1 MVVPLLVEVVVSPL
15 MVEVVVEVEEVVEI
29 PVVVVAD
36 VVSVVT
42 AVLVVDCDVVWVVVV
57 VVVADPLTNVTRTEN
72 PTPLMPSPL
81 EWRRRERVLPMEVMV
96 CGGPNGSWLQYLPTW
111 FKVASVLP
119 W

>member
-15 MVEVVVEVEEVVEI
+15 VEVVVEVEEVVVI
-29 PVVVVAD
+29 PVVVMAD
-36 VVSVVT
+36 VVSVVM

-57 VVVADPLTNVTRTEN
+57 VFDPLTNVTRTEN
-72 PTPLMPSPL
+72 PTPLIPSPL
-81 EWRRRERVLPMEVMV
+81 ECSRRESVLPMEVMV